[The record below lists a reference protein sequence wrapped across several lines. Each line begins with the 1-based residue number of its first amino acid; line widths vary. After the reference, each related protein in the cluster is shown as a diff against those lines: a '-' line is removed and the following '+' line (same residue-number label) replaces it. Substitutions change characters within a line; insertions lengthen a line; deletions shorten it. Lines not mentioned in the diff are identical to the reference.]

1 MGPNYSI
8 STACATSNFC
18 ILNSANH
25 IIKGE
30 AVSILHALGSSTVW
44 QTSGSKFIRLCL
56 SGCNALWWLRCSY
69 HSYRFKFI
77 LLSVLEFLGYMF
89 LKHMCTYKAGL
100 GGFVACRALSQR
112 NNDPTK
118 ASRPWDSVSFNTF
131 LSSLLGIVLETL
143 YRVFANRKRVRCVQI
158 ILLIW

>member
-1 MGPNYSI
+1 M
-8 STACATSNFC
+8 
-18 ILNSANH
+18 
-25 IIKGE
+25 
-30 AVSILHALGSSTVW
+30 ILHP
-44 QTSGSKFIRLCL
+44 IRLFDRLLLVLLLLDYVLSFPLNL

-143 YRVFANRKRVRCVQI
+143 YRVFANRKRVRCV
-158 ILLIW
+158 